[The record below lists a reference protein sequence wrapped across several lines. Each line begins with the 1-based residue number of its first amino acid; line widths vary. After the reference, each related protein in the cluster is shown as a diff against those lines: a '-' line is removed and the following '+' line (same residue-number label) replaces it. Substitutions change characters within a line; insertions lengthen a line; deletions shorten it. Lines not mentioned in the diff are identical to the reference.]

1 MNVRQTVLVH
11 ARAITIL
18 HAFFRMIGRLARFD
32 RRDAFP
38 KVVLLLVFLMAIA
51 GLAVWGVHHTRP
63 GPLGNYEF
71 VVKDGKEILVSAFAD
86 STSYGWGVIRM
97 DGELTNF
104 ARSRFSIR
112 RLIERSTKF
121 SADANS
127 WRQRSLDGGN
137 DDGSIWT
144 VIRDR
149 GWEATLLRLE
159 LTSNERVR
167 STSFAFAAPTTKF
180 EPRASVCGE
189 KLVLSNG
196 EQMELRDIGSSRV
209 LDSIPSVLNANSHLA
224 HLWGT
229 QNLYAWNNKSKK
241 VHLFSLDAEKLR
253 LVHEWDVLHAIPFKC
268 KGEAFI
274 ISLLPD
280 GKTIEV
286 RSGKDGLVVN
296 SYPVPSDPMIPL
308 PITDLA
314 WSREG
319 SFLWW
324 PTIGKHMDALTGK
337 VIPFPNSFFP
347 VFRDFD
353 GNRIVG
359 LNEPRGRLTTK
370 ECVVVNESA
379 GSETLRFP
387 IDRLV
392 CSAYILKDSGLL
404 ALATYDHRVFLYEL
418 NGGSLVRIVDPFI
431 LGFPINC
438 LTLIAFIIWCILW
451 LRIVSPI
458 HPHGWIDGTLCVL
471 LFIAYASYRFQ
482 STGEQ
487 ALASGFVFAAL
498 GVVMSSILMS
508 GIWLCFGRNRLFL
521 RATPVVQVY
530 GLVIGVIVFWFSE
543 PQIQSDL
550 IPAATILSLT
560 LMLPFAILRFSGITL
575 QNTNRST
582 AMDEGSNENESSIR
596 LRDIF
601 FLTTVAAINASIL
614 KSIPLTHWYGIWI
627 GRRPIGFFLLLVTI
641 NAICLS
647 MVGLLAFWTCLSKR
661 SFAARWIPWFVFG
674 AMMIV
679 LCNTQ
684 YAIAGYVGIGA
695 SAALLDCLHAY
706 RLRGWRFVGRPQ
718 PQVGVKAI

>member
-1 MNVRQTVLVH
+1 MLDKMVLIH
-11 ARAITIL
+11 ARALSML
-18 HAFFRMIGRLARFD
+18 HAYFRMIGRFACLD
-32 RRDAFP
+32 RRVACP

-51 GLAVWGVHHTRP
+51 GLAVWGIHHTRP
-63 GPLGNYEF
+63 SRHGNYEL
-71 VVKDGKEILVSAFAD
+71 VAKDGKEILVSAFAD

-104 ARSRFSIR
+104 ARSRFSTR
-112 RLIERSTKF
+112 RLTERSTKL
-121 SADANS
+121 SADAN
-127 WRQRSLDGGN
+127 RYLDGGN
-137 DDGSIWT
+137 DNGSVWT
-144 VIRDR
+144 VIRDVDSD
-149 GWEATLLRLE
+149 AHLLQLE
-159 LTSNERVR
+159 LTSDEPVR
-167 STSFAFAAPTTKF
+167 STSFAFPAPTTKF
-180 EPRASVCGE
+180 ESRASVCGE
-189 KLVLSNG
+189 KLVLSSG
-196 EQMELRDIGSSRV
+196 EQMELRDIRSGRV

-241 VHLFSLDAEKLR
+241 VHLFSLDAETLR
-253 LVHEWDVLHAIPFKC
+253 LVHEWDVLHAIPFKR

-274 ISLLPD
+274 ISLLLD

-308 PITDLA
+308 PITNLA

-319 SFLWW
+319 SILWW
-324 PTIGKHMDALTGK
+324 PTIGKHMDALTGE

-359 LNEPRGRLTTK
+359 ITEPRGRLTTK
-370 ECVVVNESA
+370 ECVVVDDSA
-379 GSETLRFP
+379 GSQTLRFP
-387 IDRLV
+387 IDPLV
-392 CSAYILKDSGLL
+392 CSAYVRKESGLL

-418 NGGSLVRIVDPFI
+418 KGGTLVRIIDPFM

-508 GIWLCFGRNRLFL
+508 GIWLCLGRNRLFL

-560 LMLPFAILRFSGITL
+560 LMLPFAILRLSGITL
-575 QNTNRST
+575 QNTNSST
-582 AMDEGSNENESSIR
+582 AMDERSNENESLIR

-601 FLTTVAAINASIL
+601 FLTIVAAINASIL
-614 KSIPLTHWYGIWI
+614 RSIPLSHWYGIWI

-641 NAICLS
+641 NAVCLVL
-647 MVGLLAFWTCLSKR
+647 VGLLALWTCLSKK
-661 SFAARWIPWFVFG
+661 SFAVRWLPWFVFG
-674 AMMIV
+674 AMIIV

-684 YAIAGYVGIGA
+684 YALAGYVGIGA
-695 SAALLDCLHAY
+695 SAALLVCLHAY
-706 RLRGWRFVGRPQ
+706 RIRGWRFAGRPQ
-718 PQVGVKAI
+718 RHVGVKLEV